1 MSPSRLQRSSPV
13 NAGSNI
19 GKSRI
24 DRVQRNLKLGG
35 NTDKE
40 VRPELI
46 VYQLGAFCRTGN
58 GRFAFCGHVRKDQ
71 EKVEAIVNEAI
82 RKKTDVILEVM
93 PLRKAHAKNT
103 GELVSFKI
111 RKEEA
116 SSAGVRRIKA
126 VLNEQ

>member
-1 MSPSRLQRSSPV
+1 MSPSRLRRSSPV

-82 RKKTDVILEVM
+82 RKKTDVILEAM

-103 GELVSFKI
+103 GELGSFKI

-116 SSAGVRRIKA
+116 SCAGVRWIKA
-126 VLNEQ
+126 VLNER

>member
-1 MSPSRLQRSSPV
+1 M
-13 NAGSNI
+13 
-19 GKSRI
+19 
-24 DRVQRNLKLGG
+24 QRNLKLGG

-93 PLRKAHAKNT
+93 PLRKAHAKYRGTCLFQNQE
-103 GELVSFKI
+103 G
-111 RKEEA
+111 R
-116 SSAGVRRIKA
+116 GVQRRC
-126 VLNEQ
+126 QTDQSRT